1 MFDFGNAAVLGL
13 VLVGLV
19 SLAKSL
25 VYGTT
30 ESRIVALT
38 CLLIAFV
45 GVQLVAASDFARQQV
60 LLDVPLNAMNFWSQL
75 VVALLASGIASGIW
89 QGYIAV
95 KNIGQ
100 SLDQPRG
107 ESGVPEHAP
116 IHEPP
121 LVAPPPDGHQMP

>member
-25 VYGTT
+25 IYGTT

-75 VVALLASGIASGIW
+75 VVA
-89 QGYIAV
+89 
-95 KNIGQ
+95 
-100 SLDQPRG
+100 
-107 ESGVPEHAP
+107 
-116 IHEPP
+116 
-121 LVAPPPDGHQMP
+121 PPPDGHQMP